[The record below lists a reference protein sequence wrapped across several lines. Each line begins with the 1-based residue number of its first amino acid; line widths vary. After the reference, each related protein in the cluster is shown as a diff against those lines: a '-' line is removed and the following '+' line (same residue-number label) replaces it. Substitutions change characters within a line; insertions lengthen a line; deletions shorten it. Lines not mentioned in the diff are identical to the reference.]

1 MDRLSREVRDGL
13 RHGFFELTVA
23 CEIVKGGKRGLTIKA
38 GKNHRFTIPE
48 EEIEGELAEGEEA
61 PEGVD
66 EDAEDGDGDDD
77 DDDDDA

>member
-1 MDRLSREVRDGL
+1 MKPTNSNKPALAQAMDRLSREVRDGL

-48 EEIEGELAEGEEA
+48 EEIE
-61 PEGVD
+61 
-66 EDAEDGDGDDD
+66 
-77 DDDDDA
+77 

>member
-1 MDRLSREVRDGL
+1 MTPTNSNKPTIDQAMDRLSREVRDGL

-48 EEIEGELAEGEEA
+48 EEIE
-61 PEGVD
+61 
-66 EDAEDGDGDDD
+66 
-77 DDDDDA
+77 

>member
-1 MDRLSREVRDGL
+1 VTPTNSNKPALAQAMDRLSREVRDGP

-48 EEIEGELAEGEEA
+48 EEIE
-61 PEGVD
+61 
-66 EDAEDGDGDDD
+66 
-77 DDDDDA
+77 

>member
-1 MDRLSREVRDGL
+1 VTPTNSNKPALAQAMDRLSREVRDGL

-48 EEIEGELAEGEEA
+48 EEIE
-61 PEGVD
+61 
-66 EDAEDGDGDDD
+66 
-77 DDDDDA
+77 

>member
-1 MDRLSREVRDGL
+1 MTPTNSNKPALAQAMDRLSREVRDGL

-48 EEIEGELAEGEEA
+48 EEIE
-61 PEGVD
+61 
-66 EDAEDGDGDDD
+66 
-77 DDDDDA
+77 

>member
-1 MDRLSREVRDGL
+1 MTPTNSNKPALAHAMDRLSREVRDGL

-48 EEIEGELAEGEEA
+48 EEIE
-61 PEGVD
+61 
-66 EDAEDGDGDDD
+66 
-77 DDDDDA
+77 

>member
-1 MDRLSREVRDGL
+1 VTPMNSNKPALEQAMDRLSREVRDGL

-48 EEIEGELAEGEEA
+48 EEIE
-61 PEGVD
+61 
-66 EDAEDGDGDDD
+66 
-77 DDDDDA
+77 

>member
-1 MDRLSREVRDGL
+1 MTPTNSNKPALAQAMDRLSREIRDGL

-48 EEIEGELAEGEEA
+48 EEIE
-61 PEGVD
+61 
-66 EDAEDGDGDDD
+66 
-77 DDDDDA
+77 

>member
-1 MDRLSREVRDGL
+1 VTPTNGNKPTLAQAMDRLSREVRDGL

-48 EEIEGELAEGEEA
+48 EEIE
-61 PEGVD
+61 
-66 EDAEDGDGDDD
+66 
-77 DDDDDA
+77 

>member
-1 MDRLSREVRDGL
+1 VNNVVSTNGKNSTLEQAMQRLTREVRDGL

-48 EEIEGELAEGEEA
+48 EEIE
-61 PEGVD
+61 
-66 EDAEDGDGDDD
+66 
-77 DDDDDA
+77 

>member
-1 MDRLSREVRDGL
+1 MVVNGVVSTNGNKSALDQAMERLTREVRDGL

-48 EEIEGELAEGEEA
+48 EELE
-61 PEGVD
+61 
-66 EDAEDGDGDDD
+66 
-77 DDDDDA
+77 

>member
-1 MDRLSREVRDGL
+1 MTPTNRNKPTLAQAMDRLSREVRDGL

-48 EEIEGELAEGEEA
+48 EEIE
-61 PEGVD
+61 
-66 EDAEDGDGDDD
+66 
-77 DDDDDA
+77 

>member
-1 MDRLSREVRDGL
+1 MSPTDSNKPALAQAMDRLSREVRDGL

-48 EEIEGELAEGEEA
+48 DEIE
-61 PEGVD
+61 
-66 EDAEDGDGDDD
+66 
-77 DDDDDA
+77 

>member
-1 MDRLSREVRDGL
+1 MDRLSREVCDGL

-48 EEIEGELAEGEEA
+48 EEIE
-61 PEGVD
+61 
-66 EDAEDGDGDDD
+66 
-77 DDDDDA
+77 

>member
-1 MDRLSREVRDGL
+1 MTPTNSNKPTIDQAMDRLSREVRDGL

-48 EEIEGELAEGEEA
+48 EEIK
-61 PEGVD
+61 
-66 EDAEDGDGDDD
+66 
-77 DDDDDA
+77 

>member
-1 MDRLSREVRDGL
+1 VIPTNSNKPALEQAMDRLFGEVRDGL

-48 EEIEGELAEGEEA
+48 EEIE
-61 PEGVD
+61 
-66 EDAEDGDGDDD
+66 
-77 DDDDDA
+77 